1 MRAVIGRGGLVAMAL
16 AGACAAG
23 CGKDCAPTSAGGIE
37 LPVNAEVSV
46 KLVKVAALEA
56 AVDKEKGK
64 VVLAD
69 FWATFCGPC
78 VKKFPNFVALHD
90 KYADKGLVCVSVSLD
105 DPEEDMDKVRQFLVK
120 SKATF
125 PNFVIRP
132 TNAEDKLL
140 EKKFNYDGTIP
151 QMALFARDGKRA
163 WDSNTDALDKDLTVF
178 VEKLDKLVAAEL
190 AKK

>member
-1 MRAVIGRGGLVAMAL
+1 MRSVIGGVGLVAVAV
-16 AGACAAG
+16 ACAAG
-23 CGKDCAPTSAGGIE
+23 CGKDCAPTSAGGTE

-46 KLVKVAALEA
+46 KVVKYAGLEEVVNKA
-56 AVDKEKGK
+56 KGK
-64 VVLAD
+64 VVLVD

-78 VKKFPNFVALHD
+78 VKKFPHFVALHE
-90 KYADKGLVCVSVSLD
+90 KYAEKGLVCVSVSLD

-125 PNFVIRP
+125 PNVVIRP

-140 EKKFNYDGTIP
+140 EKKFNYDGTLP
-151 QMALFARDGKRA
+151 QMALFARDGSRA
-163 WDSNTDALDKDLTVF
+163 WDSNKDTLDKNLTVF
-178 VEKLDKLVAAEL
+178 VEKLDKLVVAEL